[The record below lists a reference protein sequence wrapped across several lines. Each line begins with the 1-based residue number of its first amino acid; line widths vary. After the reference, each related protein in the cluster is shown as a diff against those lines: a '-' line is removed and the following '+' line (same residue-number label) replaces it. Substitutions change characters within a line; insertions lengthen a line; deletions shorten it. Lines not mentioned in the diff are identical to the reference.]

1 MECVATCPAGFE
13 RALGRELEALGAG
26 QVRPLKG
33 QVSFQGGLADAYR
46 ACLWSRLAS
55 RVLVVLARVGAGGS
69 DELYEG
75 VAALP
80 WEDHL
85 LPGAS
90 LAVDAHGT
98 NKSLRTTQFVALR
111 AKDAIV
117 DRLRARRGAAPRT
130 DPAHP
135 DLTVAVRLS
144 GERAMVAVDL
154 AGEPLFRRGY
164 DSRSQARAAAL
175 RPDYAALLLQAGGWA
190 AGKKDAG
197 DGAAPAAG
205 KKGAAPAGPAAPDP
219 ATLVA
224 LWPGQGS
231 VLVEAAGMAC
241 DRAPGLLRA
250 RWGFARWAGHD
261 EGAWQALLDE
271 ADGRAEEGAARMPR
285 LVAAD
290 PRPGTGAAC
299 RQALRAAGLPCEPE
313 LVSLG
318 EALEIARGLLATSGA
333 GGGAGAAAVDE
344 GASEGGAAP
353 GGAPTLTAVPALLV
367 ACDLSWLGPDDLPE
381 EAAAF
386 ANLQGAAGLPAVV
399 LARDTSA
406 DAALRAEPAGTTELI
421 LGRDPACIRT
431 YAPSADLAPAPTVAA
446 GAGRE
451 RVPVLVAATDQFA
464 ARLAKVARHR
474 AKWARRELV
483 SCYRVYD
490 ADLPDY
496 AVAIE
501 RFEGSDPADP
511 GPWLLVSEYVAPKG
525 VDPELARRRLLDVL
539 AVAPAVLDV
548 DPAHVSLRVRT
559 RSRGGS
565 QYADEA
571 RGGASLATERP
582 GRAAGRASGHAGR
595 DPRDR
600 GSAARDRA
608 ATAPFLPSG
617 AHLVDEGGL
626 TFEVNFDARHDCGLF
641 LDHRETRALLREM
654 MKETQGSRRF
664 LNLFAYT
671 GTATCYAADG
681 GARHTTTVDLSRPS
695 LDWAR
700 RNMAR
705 NGFDGPEHE
714 YVQADAIA
722 WVGEQRH
729 TANRWDLVFCDVP
742 TFSNSARM
750 RGGSFDVQRDHVELL
765 IGVSRLLTRAGRAVF
780 SCNLRTFRPDVEAL
794 AKAGV
799 EVEDITA
806 RTIPEDFSRTPKVH
820 HCYLVRRVGQ
830 R

>member
-33 QVSFQGGLADAYR
+33 QVSFQGELADAYR

-55 RVLVVLARVGAGGS
+55 RVLVVLARVGASGS

-85 LPGAS
+85 PPGAS

-98 NKSLRTTQFVALR
+98 NKALRTTQFVALR
-111 AKDAIV
+111 AKDAIA

-175 RPDYAALLLQAGGWA
+175 RPDYAALLLQAGGWDA
-190 AGKKDAG
+190 ACGGAPAGHPAGKKGAG

-205 KKGAAPAGPAAPDP
+205 KKGAAPAGPAAPGAP
-219 ATLVA
+219 TLVA

-250 RWGFARWAGHD
+250 RWGFSRWAGHD

-271 ADGRAEEGAARMPR
+271 ADARAEEGAARMPR

-313 LVSLG
+313 LVQPG
-318 EALEIARGLLATSGA
+318 EALDIARGLLAA
-333 GGGAGAAAVDE
+333 GGGAGDKGTAPAAV
-344 GASEGGAAP
+344 P
-353 GGAPTLTAVPALLV
+353 GLLV
-367 ACDLSWLGPDDLPE
+367 TCDLSWLGPDDLPE
-381 EAAAF
+381 EASALAC
-386 ANLQGAAGLPAVV
+386 LQGAAGLPAAV
-399 LARDTSA
+399 LARDASA
-406 DAALRAEPAGTTELI
+406 DAALRAEPAGTAELI
-421 LGRDPACIRT
+421 VGRDPACIRA
-431 YAPSADLAPAPTVAA
+431 YAPSADLAPAPTVAV
-446 GAGRE
+446 GTGRE
-451 RVPVLVAATDQFA
+451 RVPVLVAASDQFA
-464 ARLAKVARHR
+464 ARLAKVAKRR

-501 RFEGSDPADP
+501 RYGGCEPADP
-511 GPWLLVSEYVAPKG
+511 GPWLLVSEYAAPKG

-582 GRAAGRASGHAGR
+582 GRATGHADGRADSRAAH

-600 GSAARDRA
+600 ASAAGARA
-608 ATAPFLPSG
+608 SAAPALPPG

-681 GARHTTTVDLSRPS
+681 GARHTTTVDLSLPT

-799 EVEDITA
+799 ELEDITA

-820 HCYLVRRVGQ
+820 HCYVVRRIP
-830 R
+830 RP